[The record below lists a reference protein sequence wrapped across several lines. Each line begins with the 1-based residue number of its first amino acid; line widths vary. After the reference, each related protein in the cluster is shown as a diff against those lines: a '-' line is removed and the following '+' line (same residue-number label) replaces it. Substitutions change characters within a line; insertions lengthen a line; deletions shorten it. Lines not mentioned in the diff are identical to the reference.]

1 MDHQIQQ
8 LSRLGLKLQL
18 LDTRVHK
25 TPFVA
30 ITFEFS
36 GMQIVHGL
44 EPMSGPSYGVIR
56 LRAGAVHAWSTRRPA
71 GDVTLPFMIDWDVVE
86 NDERQHLSDRLAP
99 WMGLY
104 PDVDVTC
111 VIDPDNA
118 SRALLRHAKAA

>member
-8 LSRLGLKLQL
+8 LSRLGLKLQV

-44 EPMSGPSYGVIR
+44 EPMSGPSYSVIR
-56 LRAGAVHAWSTRRPA
+56 LRVGFYKRNINGT
-71 GDVTLPFMIDWDVVE
+71 
-86 NDERQHLSDRLAP
+86 
-99 WMGLY
+99 
-104 PDVDVTC
+104 
-111 VIDPDNA
+111 A
-118 SRALLRHAKAA
+118 SRAVMLEAREGRRRCRPTPTRDPRP